1 MTQEMVITL
10 ARDAIE
16 LTLLLSLPFLVVGL
30 VVGLIIS
37 VFQAATQI
45 QEMSLTFVPKA
56 ITMLLAGLLL
66 LPFLMNKL
74 LDFTRHLFADI
85 PKYIK

>member
-1 MTQEMVITL
+1 MTQEMVMTL

-16 LTLLLSLPFLVVGL
+16 ITLVLSLPFLVVGL
-30 VVGLIIS
+30 VVGLVIS
-37 VFQAATQI
+37 IFQAATQI

-56 ITMLLAGLLL
+56 IAMLLAGLLL

-74 LDFTRHLFADI
+74 LDFTRTLFSDI
-85 PKYIK
+85 PRYIK